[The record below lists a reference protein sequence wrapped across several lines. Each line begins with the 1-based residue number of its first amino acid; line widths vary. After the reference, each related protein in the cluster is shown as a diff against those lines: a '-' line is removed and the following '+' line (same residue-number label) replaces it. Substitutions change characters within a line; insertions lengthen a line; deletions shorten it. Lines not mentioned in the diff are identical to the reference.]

1 MLLGPKA
8 VASWEDGAVGSSRWS
23 LRSMVSANQCG
34 KGAGDA
40 MVAGAKV
47 TGRPLSE
54 SLCQWGSVQR
64 LEMPCLGSTT
74 AQSWGRLRSS
84 GFLYCCSGC

>member
-1 MLLGPKA
+1 MLLGPSA
-8 VASWEDGAVGSSRWS
+8 VAGWEDGAVGSSRWS
-23 LRSMVSANQCG
+23 LRAMVSTDQCG

-40 MVAGAKV
+40 MVSGAKV

-74 AQSWGRLRSS
+74 AQS
-84 GFLYCCSGC
+84 